1 MTGLNW
7 DDPLPL
13 NISKK
18 ITNWLK
24 GLETLSSFQVPRCLQ
39 CSKEVSEVTFIV
51 FNDASEKAYGSIMYQ
66 RSIYKSG
73 KISTNLVMSK
83 SKVAPLH
90 ATSIPKI
97 RTTECCAGIEICKN
111 AC

>member
-1 MTGLNW
+1 MTGLDW

-39 CSKEVSEVTFIV
+39 CSEEVSEVTFHV
-51 FNDASEKAYGSIMYQ
+51 FNDASEKAYGSVVYQ

-73 KISTNLVMSK
+73 TISTNLVMSK
-83 SKVAPLH
+83 SKVGPLQ
-90 ATSIPKI
+90 ATSIP
-97 RTTECCAGIEICKN
+97 RLQLLSAVLGLRL
-111 AC
+111 A